1 MDSKSA
7 PQDSVNYYMSALLAK
22 NEARI
27 GFVVPSEGTVT
38 LTSDKNAQVNG
49 AYIATAIGGII
60 CNPRVTSGEPISGK
74 TINGISNITDYYTR
88 TQKNQ
93 MASLG
98 MFIVDNINGTAKIRH
113 ALSTNM
119 ATAITSELKITRIK
133 DVVSKTLRTNLEA
146 AYINT
151 RNVGSETLA
160 SIKSSV
166 TLLLSGF
173 LSTKDLVAF
182 QNLNVVSQPGDPR
195 QINVSVEIKPVFDV
209 NWILI
214 SLSVTI

>member
-1 MDSKSA
+1 
-7 PQDSVNYYMSALLAK
+7 MSALLAY
-22 NEARI
+22 NEARM
-27 GFVVPSEGTVT
+27 GFVVPSEGTFQLSNGQNV
-38 LTSDKNAQVNG
+38 QVS
-49 AYIATAIGGII
+49 APYIAAAIGGIV
-60 CNPRVTSGEPISGK
+60 CNPRTTSGEPISGK
-74 TINGISNITDYYTR
+74 TIGLISNLTDYYTR

-98 MFIVDNINGTAKIRH
+98 MIIVDNINGTGKIRH

-133 DVVSKTLRTNLEA
+133 DVVSKTIRTNLEA

-173 LSTKDLVAF
+173 LATKDITAF

-195 QINVSVEIKPVFDV
+195 QINVSFEFKPTFDINFILV
-209 NWILI
+209 NM
-214 SLSVTI
+214 SVTI